1 MPELI
6 NPLPVA
12 KSQNLIS
19 ICEIIAFDYATTILT
34 TETPWTN
41 YDGSTVAFDKRI
53 SLAKEIINTKGKNHG
68 SILAYLVSSDYPNI
82 SADNRDNYV
91 YLQSLDLFKMPYE
104 LGNNFNS
111 SPVSKYDARQIWN
124 ILANVTVDECTE

>member
-68 SILAYLVSSDYPNI
+68 SILAYLVSSDYPGI
-82 SADNRDNYV
+82 SAANRDTYT
-91 YLQSLDLFKMPYE
+91 YLQSINVCERPYI
-104 LGNNFNS
+104 LNNNFEDNL
-111 SPVSKYDARQIWN
+111 VSKYDARQIWN
-124 ILANVTVDECTE
+124 ILSNVTVDECTE